1 MRNKCS
7 KYNNPSKRR
16 SPRPL
21 SREER
26 EIRATKEMLAY
37 YEQTGSACPENLADE
52 IKRKWRLDG

>member
-1 MRNKCS
+1 MRNKFTR
-7 KYNNPSKRR
+7 YNNPGKRR
-16 SPRPL
+16 TRRTL

-52 IKRKWRLDG
+52 IKRKWRLEK